1 MKNSNLV
8 YSTDLGR
15 IGRKESS
22 LSTNAQSTNIISLKL
37 DTKARK
43 GKIVTVASGF
53 NLSQMEIKS
62 VMKQLKKN
70 CSTGGTVKNGSIELQ
85 GNFIE
90 SVKSELTRQNF
101 NIKIIN

>member
-8 YSTDLGR
+8 YSTDVGR
-15 IGRKESS
+15 IRSKKLS
-22 LSTNAQSTNIISLKL
+22 LSTNVQSTNIISLTL

-43 GKIVTVASGF
+43 GKVVTVASGF
-53 NLSQMEIKS
+53 NLSQIEIKS
-62 VMKQLKKN
+62 VMKQLKKK
-70 CSTGGTVKNGSIELQ
+70 CSTGGTVKNNSIELQ
-85 GNFIE
+85 GNFVE

>member
-8 YSTDLGR
+8 YSTDVGR
-15 IGRKESS
+15 IGSKNSS
-22 LSTNAQSTNIISLKL
+22 LSTNLQPISIIALKL

-43 GKIVTVASGF
+43 GKVVTVASGF
-53 NLSQMEIKS
+53 NLSQVEIKS
-62 VMKQLKKN
+62 VMKQLKKK

-85 GNFIE
+85 GNFLE

>member
-8 YSTDLGR
+8 YSTDVGR
-15 IGRKESS
+15 IGSKNSS
-22 LSTNAQSTNIISLKL
+22 LSTNLQSTNIIALKL

-43 GKIVTVASGF
+43 GKVVTVASGF
-53 NLSQMEIKS
+53 NLSQVEIKS
-62 VMKQLKKN
+62 VMKQLKKK
-70 CSTGGTVKNGSIELQ
+70 CSTGGTVKKGSIELQ
-85 GNFIE
+85 GNFLE

>member
-8 YSTDLGR
+8 YSTDVGR
-15 IGRKESS
+15 IGSKNSS
-22 LSTNAQSTNIISLKL
+22 LSTNLQSTNMIALKL

-43 GKIVTVASGF
+43 GKVVTVASGF
-53 NLSQMEIKS
+53 NLSQVEIKS
-62 VMKQLKKN
+62 VMKQLKKK
-70 CSTGGTVKNGSIELQ
+70 CSTGGTIKNGSIELQ
-85 GNFIE
+85 GNFLE

>member
-8 YSTDLGR
+8 YSTDVGR
-15 IGRKESS
+15 IGSKNSS
-22 LSTNAQSTNIISLKL
+22 LSTNLQSTNIIALKL

-43 GKIVTVASGF
+43 GKVVTVASGF
-53 NLSQMEIKS
+53 NLSQVEIKS
-62 VMKQLKKN
+62 VMKQLKKK

-85 GNFIE
+85 GNFLE

-101 NIKIIN
+101 NIKLIN

>member
-8 YSTDLGR
+8 YSTDVGR
-15 IGRKESS
+15 IGSKNSS
-22 LSTNAQSTNIISLKL
+22 LSTNLQSTNIIALKL

-43 GKIVTVASGF
+43 GKVVTVASGF
-53 NLSQMEIKS
+53 NLSQVEIKS
-62 VMKQLKKN
+62 VMKQLKKK
-70 CSTGGTVKNGSIELQ
+70 CSTGGTIKNGSIELQ

-101 NIKIIN
+101 NIKIVN

>member
-90 SVKSELTRQNF
+90 SVKSELIRQNF

>member
-8 YSTDLGR
+8 YSTDEGR

-22 LSTNAQSTNIISLKL
+22 LSTNAQSTNIIALKL

-43 GKIVTVASGF
+43 GKVVTVASGF
-53 NLSQMEIKS
+53 NLSQVEIKS
-62 VMKQLKKN
+62 VMKQLKKK

-85 GNFIE
+85 GNFLE

>member
-1 MKNSNLV
+1 M
-8 YSTDLGR
+8 YSTDVGR
-15 IGRKESS
+15 IGSKESS
-22 LSTNAQSTNIISLKL
+22 LSTNVQSTNIITLKL

-43 GKIVTVASGF
+43 GKVVTVASGF
-53 NLSQMEIKS
+53 NLAQIEIKS
-62 VMKQLKKN
+62 VMRQLKKK
-70 CSTGGTVKNGSIELQ
+70 CSTGGTVKNNSIELQ

>member
-8 YSTDLGR
+8 YSTDVGR
-15 IGRKESS
+15 IGSKNSS
-22 LSTNAQSTNIISLKL
+22 LSTNLQSTNIIALKL

-43 GKIVTVASGF
+43 GKVVTVASGF
-53 NLSQMEIKS
+53 NLSQVEIKS
-62 VMKQLKKN
+62 VMKQLKKK

-85 GNFIE
+85 GNFLE

-101 NIKIIN
+101 NIKIVN

>member
-8 YSTDLGR
+8 YSTDVGR
-15 IGRKESS
+15 IGSKNSS
-22 LSTNAQSTNIISLKL
+22 LSTNLQSTSIIALKL

-43 GKIVTVASGF
+43 GKVVTVASGF
-53 NLSQMEIKS
+53 NLSQVEIKS
-62 VMKQLKKN
+62 VMKQLKKK

-85 GNFIE
+85 GNFLE

>member
-8 YSTDLGR
+8 YSTDVGR
-15 IGRKESS
+15 IRSKESS
-22 LSTNAQSTNIISLKL
+22 LSTNAQSTNIIVLKL

-43 GKIVTVASGF
+43 GKVITIASGF
-53 NLSQMEIKS
+53 NLSQIEIKS
-62 VMKQLKKN
+62 VMRQLKKK
-70 CSTGGTVKNGSIELQ
+70 CSTGGTVKNNSIELQ

-101 NIKIIN
+101 KIKILN

>member
-8 YSTDLGR
+8 YSTDVGR
-15 IGRKESS
+15 IGSKNSS
-22 LSTNAQSTNIISLKL
+22 LSTNLQSTNIIALKL

-43 GKIVTVASGF
+43 GKVVTIASGF
-53 NLSQMEIKS
+53 NLSQIEIKS
-62 VMKQLKKN
+62 VMRQLKKK
-70 CSTGGTVKNGSIELQ
+70 CSTGGTIKNNSIELQ

-101 NIKIIN
+101 NIKILN

>member
-15 IGRKESS
+15 IGSKNSS
-22 LSTNAQSTNIISLKL
+22 LSTNLQSTSIIALKL

-43 GKIVTVASGF
+43 GKVVTVASGF
-53 NLSQMEIKS
+53 NLSQVEIKS
-62 VMKQLKKN
+62 VMKQLKKK
-70 CSTGGTVKNGSIELQ
+70 CSTGGTIKNGSIELQ
-85 GNFIE
+85 GNFLE

>member
-8 YSTDLGR
+8 YSTDVGR
-15 IGRKESS
+15 IGSKNSS
-22 LSTNAQSTNIISLKL
+22 LSTNLQSTSIIALKL

-43 GKIVTVASGF
+43 GKVVTVASGF
-53 NLSQMEIKS
+53 NLSQVDIKS
-62 VMKQLKKN
+62 VMKQLKKK

>member
-1 MKNSNLV
+1 MKNSTLV
-8 YSTDLGR
+8 YSTDVGR
-15 IGRKESS
+15 IGSKESS

-43 GKIVTVASGF
+43 GKVVTVASGF
-53 NLSQMEIKS
+53 NLSQIEIKS
-62 VMKQLKKN
+62 VMKQLKKK
-70 CSTGGTVKNGSIELQ
+70 CSTGGTFKHGSIELQ

>member
-8 YSTDLGR
+8 YSTDVGR
-15 IGRKESS
+15 IGSKESS
-22 LSTNAQSTNIISLKL
+22 LSTSAQSTNIIALKL

-43 GKIVTVASGF
+43 GKVVTIASGF
-53 NLSQMEIKS
+53 NLSQIEIKS
-62 VMKQLKKN
+62 VMRQLKKK
-70 CSTGGTVKNGSIELQ
+70 CLTGGTVKNNSIELQ

-101 NIKIIN
+101 KIKILN

>member
-8 YSTDLGR
+8 YSTDVGR
-15 IGRKESS
+15 IGSKESS
-22 LSTNAQSTNIISLKL
+22 LSTNAQSTSIIALKL

-43 GKIVTVASGF
+43 GKVVTIASGF
-53 NLSQMEIKS
+53 NLSHIEIKS
-62 VMKQLKKN
+62 VMRQLKKK
-70 CSTGGTVKNGSIELQ
+70 CSTGGTVKNNSIELQ

-101 NIKIIN
+101 NIKILN

>member
-8 YSTDLGR
+8 YSTDVGR
-15 IGRKESS
+15 IGSKNSS
-22 LSTNAQSTNIISLKL
+22 LSTNLQSTNIIALKL

-43 GKIVTVASGF
+43 GKVVTVASGF
-53 NLSQMEIKS
+53 NLSQVEIKS
-62 VMKQLKKN
+62 VMKQLKKK
-70 CSTGGTVKNGSIELQ
+70 CSTGGTIKNGSIELQ
-85 GNFIE
+85 GNFLE

>member
-8 YSTDLGR
+8 YSTDVGR
-15 IGRKESS
+15 IGSKNSS
-22 LSTNAQSTNIISLKL
+22 LSTNLQSTNIIALKL

-43 GKIVTVASGF
+43 GKVVTIASGF
-53 NLSQMEIKS
+53 NLSQVEIKS
-62 VMKQLKKN
+62 VMKQLKKK
-70 CSTGGTVKNGSIELQ
+70 CSTGGTIKNGSIELQ

-101 NIKIIN
+101 NIKIVN

>member
-8 YSTDLGR
+8 YSTDVGR
-15 IGRKESS
+15 IGSKNSS
-22 LSTNAQSTNIISLKL
+22 LSTNLQSTSIIALKL

-43 GKIVTVASGF
+43 GKVVTVASGF
-53 NLSQMEIKS
+53 NLSQVEIKS
-62 VMKQLKKN
+62 VMKQLKKK
-70 CSTGGTVKNGSIELQ
+70 CSTGGTIKNGSIELQ
-85 GNFIE
+85 GNFLE

>member
-8 YSTDLGR
+8 YSTDVGR
-15 IGRKESS
+15 IGSKNSS
-22 LSTNAQSTNIISLKL
+22 LSTNLQSTNIIALKL

-43 GKIVTVASGF
+43 GKVVTVASGF
-53 NLSQMEIKS
+53 NLSQVEIKS
-62 VMKQLKKN
+62 VMKQLEKK
-70 CSTGGTVKNGSIELQ
+70 CSTGGTVNNGSIELQ

-101 NIKIIN
+101 IIKIIN